1 MELVKT
7 LPDVFEEFSEQRKN
21 SFLPLMEMKKKDI
34 PFVGT
39 FCTYTPSEV
48 IMAAGAV
55 PVGLCSFSDETIPD
69 AEQDL
74 PRNLCP
80 LVKSSYG
87 FALTKKCPFF
97 YFSDLIVGET
107 TCDGKKKMYE
117 MLAEFKPVHVMEL
130 PNSQSE
136 MGKKLFAEEIKK
148 FKEKLES
155 HFETTITEEQIKE
168 AIHKTNEQRKALKAF
183 YGLQKMDP
191 APMGGLDMHRVLDGV
206 QFRFDME
213 RATEEVKALTQ
224 KVIDEYDPEKYRGR
238 KRILLTGSPIGCS
251 TQKVVNAIE
260 SNGGVVVCYENCGG
274 ARSVDEL
281 IDETNPD
288 VYDALAK
295 RYINIPCSCMS
306 PNPGRLELMD
316 RLIDEYKIDGVIE
329 VVLQACHTFN
339 VESYKIKNY
348 VTEKKGVPYMFMET
362 DYSST
367 DAGQVNTRV
376 GAFIE
381 ML

>member
-1 MELVKT
+1 MELVKE
-7 LPDVFEEFSEQRKN
+7 LPAIFEEFSEQRKN
-21 SFLPLMEMKKKDI
+21 SFI
-34 PFVGT
+34 PMYELKQKGVPVVGG
-39 FCTYTPSEV
+39 FCTYLPKE
-48 IMAAGAV
+48 IPMAMGAV
-55 PVGLCSFSDETIPD
+55 MVGLCSKTGETIPD

-80 LVKSSYG
+80 LIKSSYG
-87 FALTKKCPFF
+87 FAKTDKCPFF

-117 MLAEFKPVHVMEL
+117 MLAEFKNVHVLEL
-130 PNSQSE
+130 PNKKSE
-136 MGKKLFAEEIKK
+136 MGTQLFKEEIKR
-148 FKEKLES
+148 FKCVLEEQ
-155 HFETTITEEQIKE
+155 FDTTITEDDIRKS
-168 AIHKTNEQRKALKAF
+168 IHIVNEQRKALKEF

-191 APMGGLDMHRVLDGV
+191 PPMGGMEMHKVLDGV
-206 QFRFDME
+206 QFRFDMPK
-213 RATEEVKALTQ
+213 ATADVRALTQ
-224 KVIDEYDPEKYRGR
+224 KIKDEYDPKKYEGR

-251 TQKVVNAIE
+251 TAKVVGAIE
-260 SNGGVVVCYENCGG
+260 ENGGVVVCYENCGG

-281 IDETNPD
+281 VDETNPD
-288 VYDALAK
+288 VYEALAK

-306 PNPGRLELMD
+306 PNPGRLDLFD
-316 RLIDEYKIDGVIE
+316 RLLEEYKIDGVIE

-339 VESYKIKNY
+339 VESYKIKKH
-348 VTEKKGVPYMFMET
+348 VTEKHNIPYMYMET

-376 GAFIE
+376 AAFIE

>member
-1 MELVKT
+1 MELVKD
-7 LPDVFEEFSEQRKN
+7 LPAIFEEFSEQRKN
-21 SFLPLMEMKKKDI
+21 AFLRMHELKQQGK
-34 PFVGT
+34 PFVGG
-39 FCTYTPSEV
+39 FCTYLPKELPLA
-48 IMAAGAV
+48 MGACM
-55 PVGLCSFSDETIPD
+55 VGLCSKDGETIPE

-80 LVKSSYG
+80 LIKSSYG
-87 FALTKKCPFF
+87 YAKTDKCPFF

-316 RLIDEYKIDGVIE
+316 CLIDEYKIDGVIE

>member
-1 MELVKT
+1 
-7 LPDVFEEFSEQRKN
+7 
-21 SFLPLMEMKKKDI
+21 
-34 PFVGT
+34 
-39 FCTYTPSEV
+39 
-48 IMAAGAV
+48 
-55 PVGLCSFSDETIPD
+55 
-69 AEQDL
+69 
-74 PRNLCP
+74 
-80 LVKSSYG
+80 
-87 FALTKKCPFF
+87 
-97 YFSDLIVGET
+97 
-107 TCDGKKKMYE
+107 
-117 MLAEFKPVHVMEL
+117 
-130 PNSQSE
+130 
-136 MGKKLFAEEIKK
+136 K
-148 FKEKLES
+148 FKEKLEQ
-155 HFETTITEEQIKE
+155 HFETTITEDQIKE
-168 AIHKTNEQRKALKAF
+168 AIKKTNAQREALKAF

-206 QFRFDME
+206 QFRFDLE
-213 RATEEVKALTQ
+213 RATEEIKALTQ
-224 KVIDEYDPEKYRGR
+224 KIIDEYDPEKYRGR

-306 PNPGRLELMD
+306 PNPGRLQLMD

-348 VTEKKGVPYMFMET
+348 VTDVKKVPYMFMET

>member
-1 MELVKT
+1 
-7 LPDVFEEFSEQRKN
+7 
-21 SFLPLMEMKKKDI
+21 
-34 PFVGT
+34 
-39 FCTYTPSEV
+39 
-48 IMAAGAV
+48 MAMGAV
-55 PVGLCSFSDETIPD
+55 MVGLCSKTGETIPD

-80 LVKSSYG
+80 LIKSSYG
-87 FALTKKCPFF
+87 FAKTDKCPFF

-136 MGKKLFAEEIKK
+136 MGKKLFAEEIKR
-148 FKEKLES
+148 FKTVLEER
-155 HFETTITEEQIKE
+155 FETTITEDQIRE
-168 AIHKTNEQRKALKAF
+168 AIHTNNEQRKALKAF

-191 APMGGLDMHRVLDGV
+191 PPMGGLDMHKVLDGV
-206 QFRFDME
+206 QFRFDIPK
-213 RATEEVKALTQ
+213 ATADIQALTQ
-224 KVIDEYDPEKYRGR
+224 KIIDEYDPKKYEGR
-238 KRILLTGSPIGCS
+238 KRILITGSPIGCS
-251 TQKVVNAIE
+251 TEKVVNAIE

-281 IDETNPD
+281 VDETNPD
-288 VYDALAK
+288 VYEALAN

-348 VTEKKGVPYMFMET
+348 VTDVKKVPYMFMET